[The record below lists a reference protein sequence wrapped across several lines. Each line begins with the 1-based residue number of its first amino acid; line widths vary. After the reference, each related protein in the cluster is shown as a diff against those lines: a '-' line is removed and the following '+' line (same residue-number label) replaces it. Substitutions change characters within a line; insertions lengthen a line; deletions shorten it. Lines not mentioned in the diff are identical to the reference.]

1 MFTPI
6 SLPLHLQ
13 ALQPDQ
19 LPDQVPLHQQDEAG
33 VENYPSDG
41 QPAGEDEAEELRHE
55 EREED
60 ETERLEEGERSGREL
75 GRGECWEVKC
85 WVGVEMFQSRLL
97 VSPALLQP
105 LLQPNVGGGEG
116 GKRVSY
122 EVNVDLEI
130 TLKSNVQHLRFT

>member
-1 MFTPI
+1 MLKLFLCRRGMFTPI

-60 ETERLEEGERSGREL
+60 EKLEQEANMTEEERLRVEKCGLQSVLTSREER
-75 GRGECWEVKC
+75 
-85 WVGVEMFQSRLL
+85 
-97 VSPALLQP
+97 
-105 LLQPNVGGGEG
+105 
-116 GKRVSY
+116 
-122 EVNVDLEI
+122 
-130 TLKSNVQHLRFT
+130 